1 MLDIKL
7 VRANPELVKE
17 NMKKKF
23 QEEKLPLVD
32 EVLELDGQFRAS
44 KARGDEL
51 RQQRN
56 AVSKGCH
63 NRHTHAKLFHFYFK
77 NPHTAQFVLKSI
89 QIFVFHGV

>member
-56 AVSKGCH
+56 AVSKEIGQLMKEGKK
-63 NRHTHAKLFHFYFK
+63 AE
-77 NPHTAQFVLKSI
+77 A
-89 QIFVFHGV
+89 